1 MFGTAKREG
10 REDQTR
16 QDASSTAEASRRRAL
31 PLRSSVRR
39 GSYARRFMLDVFT
52 RKTTCIQGRALPGA
66 GERAAIQD
74 DHERRLAS
82 LARLGA
88 AAEKCDLRADSDQD
102 LVLLAEDEVSLLE
115 GAGGEWAELGDAI
128 VTFLTA

>member
-1 MFGTAKREG
+1 
-10 REDQTR
+10 
-16 QDASSTAEASRRRAL
+16 
-31 PLRSSVRR
+31 
-39 GSYARRFMLDVFT
+39 MLDVFT
-52 RKTTCIQGRALPGA
+52 RKTTRIQGRALPGA

-82 LARLGA
+82 FARLGA

-115 GAGGEWAELGDAI
+115 GAGGAWAATLVWSAM
-128 VTFLTA
+128 VTRSTGTTSRTMPGRAGGPPGRA